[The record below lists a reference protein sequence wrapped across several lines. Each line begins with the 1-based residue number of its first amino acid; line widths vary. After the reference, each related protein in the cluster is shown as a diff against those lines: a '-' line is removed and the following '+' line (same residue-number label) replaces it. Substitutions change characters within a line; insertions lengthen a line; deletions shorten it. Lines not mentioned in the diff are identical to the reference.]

1 MNHAMWLPM
10 VEFLLSQIIAS
21 AGYWASTHPH
31 CKISFSARQE
41 FKQVCKTYWCKR
53 WRVFKSVNHYMLW
66 YKKVA
71 ITFYLQQGENE
82 TITKNTYCEKKIL
95 SKFGNYV
102 FYNNFRNSRPLI
114 GYFSLSVSKRTHEF
128 TFYAMLTQRN
138 EKLEIWKQSV
148 TFQPIESIPFS
159 INQ

>member
-41 FKQVCKTYWCKR
+41 FKQVCKKYWCKR

-82 TITKNTYCEKKIL
+82 TITKNTHTARKKYCQNLGITFSTITSEIL
-95 SKFGNYV
+95 ALSLVIFHCQLANGHMNLHFMQCWRNGTRNWKFE
-102 FYNNFRNSRPLI
+102 NNL
-114 GYFSLSVSKRTHEF
+114 SLF
-128 TFYAMLTQRN
+128 
-138 EKLEIWKQSV
+138 
-148 TFQPIESIPFS
+148 
-159 INQ
+159 NQ